1 VPQYHFEDFVPGQVR
16 EYGPRHVTREEI
28 LAFAAEFDPQ
38 PMHLDEEAAR
48 GSLLGGLAASG
59 WHTCCLMMRMMADGF
74 LLDTASMG
82 SPGVDEVRWLRPV
95 RPDDRLTLR
104 ASVREA
110 RVSQSRPERGL
121 VGFLFE
127 MHNAQG
133 ECVMMQTCTIM
144 IGRRAAKAAPA
155 AGEAQA

>member
-1 VPQYHFEDFVPGQVR
+1 LPQFYFEDFLPGEVR
-16 EYGPRHVTREEI
+16 EYGPRQVTREEI

-38 PMHLDEEAAR
+38 PMHLDEDAAR

-104 ASVREA
+104 VSVQEA

-121 VGFLFE
+121 VNFLFE
-127 MHNAQG
+127 TRNAQG
-133 ECVMMQTCTIM
+133 ECVMTQTCTIM
-144 IGRRAAKAAPA
+144 IGRRAAQA
-155 AGEAQA
+155 AGEARA